1 MHHSIVTTLASDN
14 FIYQSTEIVKFLWK
28 QLTAKTAPQPRIMW
42 EMLPW
47 SIIAVI
53 IVMQRHRINQRHQI
67 KLSANNKTRNTFIA
81 FFAAVIFH
89 FSNIY
94 DRARQVCAP

>member
-1 MHHSIVTTLASDN
+1 
-14 FIYQSTEIVKFLWK
+14 
-28 QLTAKTAPQPRIMW
+28 MW